1 MHFNPR
7 PGIIILNSNN
17 GWWNNEVRLNYTSG
31 FPIKVGIKIT
41 NAGFEI
47 SMNGSFVYT
56 FSHRYDINTFVHID
70 TDNKII
76 DTTI

>member
-47 SMNGSFVYT
+47 SMNGSFWYL
-56 FSHRYDINTFVHID
+56 FEHRHDINMFDHIN
-70 TDNKII
+70 TNNKII
-76 DTTI
+76 DTTV